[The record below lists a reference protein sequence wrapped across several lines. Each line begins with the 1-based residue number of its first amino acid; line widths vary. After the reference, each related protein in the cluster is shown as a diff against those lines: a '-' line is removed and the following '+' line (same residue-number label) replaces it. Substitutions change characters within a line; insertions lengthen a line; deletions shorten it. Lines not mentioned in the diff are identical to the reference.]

1 MAEYVR
7 IYFVSGEKID
17 VPGPSRVP
25 AQLVS
30 GRGGLVTLKD
40 RNGADVSVN
49 PAHVTHVQGVPAAQ
63 PSLTKK
69 PCVRRASVRY
79 RYGDSNPGFRRERA
93 AS

>member
-17 VPGPSRVP
+17 VPGTVRESQ

-40 RNGADVSVN
+40 RDGADVSVN
-49 PAHVTHVQGVPAAQ
+49 PAHVTHVQSGPAVEHS
-63 PSLTKK
+63 P
-69 PCVRRASVRY
+69 
-79 RYGDSNPGFRRERA
+79 
-93 AS
+93 